1 MKKVVK
7 QNEKGWYKV
16 VTEFEMKDVLFLL
29 FLVVIFGI
37 ALVKEVLL

>member
-7 QNEKGWYKV
+7 QNKKGWYKV
-16 VTEFEMKDVLFLL
+16 VTEIETKDVLFLL
-29 FLVVIFGI
+29 FLVIIFGV